1 MPLPLLGVIAI
12 FAGTLGLVML
22 AVVILLSIF
31 WLWML
36 VDALTSSLPPVEKLI
51 WVLVIF
57 FLHFLGALLYF
68 FIARNGA
75 RGNVV
80 P

>member
-1 MPLPLLGVIAI
+1 MPLPLLGVVAL
-12 FAGTLGLVML
+12 FAGAAGFLVL
-22 AVVILLSIF
+22 AVVVLLSVF

-36 VDALTSSLPPVEKLI
+36 IDALTSSLPPVEKLI

-68 FIARNGA
+68 FLA
-75 RGNVV
+75 RGGTRGRLA